1 MQTTNKVLL
10 MLLCAVVPVAGSVF
24 GTMAYLTDNDA
35 ATNTFT
41 VGQVHMKLDE
51 AKVNPDGTYVTD
63 NSNRVTENE
72 YHLIPGHTYIKDP
85 TIHISDDSEDCYLF
99 VRVENSIRNIET
111 NEEGK
116 TIAEQMEDLGW
127 VAVDGATDIYVLAKG
142 EGEADYTY
150 TVSKGAEVE
159 VFKNFI
165 IDGDKVVNVPDG
177 ETVPDGKVD
186 LTPYAAATVKVTA
199 YAVQAAGFDTSLD
212 AWKATFGV
220 NSTPGTGET
229 PDTPAE

>member
-85 TIHISDDSEDCYLF
+85 TIHISDDSEECYLF

-127 VAVDGATDIYVLAKG
+127 VAVDGVDNVYVLVKG
-142 EGEADYTY
+142 EDADKYA
-150 TVSKGAEVE
+150 VSKGADVV
-159 VFKNFI
+159 VFESFT
-165 IDGDKVVNVPDG
+165 IDGD
-177 ETVPDGKVD
+177 TVDNDKIAKYD
-186 LTPYAAATVKVTA
+186 SEQYDTMITVAA
-199 YAVQAAGFDTSLD
+199 YAVQTAGFENQTPGEIWD
-212 AWKATFGV
+212 ATFGAD
-220 NSTPGTGET
+220 NGGG
-229 PDTPAE
+229 DGGKPAN

>member
-41 VGQVHMKLDE
+41 VGKVYIELDE
-51 AKVNPDGTYVTD
+51 AKVNSDGSYVTD
-63 NSNRVTENE
+63 ISNRVKENE

-127 VAVDGATDIYVLAKG
+127 VAVEGVDNVYVLVKG
-142 EGEADYTY
+142 EDADKYA
-150 TVSKGAEVE
+150 VSKGADVV
-159 VFKNFI
+159 VFESFT
-165 IDGDKVVNVPDG
+165 IDGDTVDNDKIAKYDSEQY
-177 ETVPDGKVD
+177 ETMI
-186 LTPYAAATVKVTA
+186 TVAA
-199 YAVQAAGFDTSLD
+199 YAVQTAGFENQTPGEIWD
-212 AWKATFGV
+212 ATFGAD
-220 NSTPGTGET
+220 NGGG
-229 PDTPAE
+229 DGGKPAN